1 MISLP
6 VDLNSLKDGKDSRIE
21 ILFQKLQTEIQNI
34 VLLIRREGFSRF
46 RLEFELFEII
56 YLQLLNYP

>member
-46 RLEFELFEII
+46 RLEFAI
-56 YLQLLNYP
+56 N

>member
-6 VDLNSLKDGKDSRIE
+6 VDLNSLKDGIDSRIE
-21 ILFQKLQTEIQNI
+21 FLSEKLQMEIQRI

-46 RLEFELFEII
+46 RLEVELPEKI
-56 YLQLLNYP
+56 Y